1 MLTVLALLGVGGTP
15 RVAIATTLVCSMPD
29 ESTEPTTAPQPTR
42 PATTPQPAQPAA
54 APQPAQPATAPQPAR
69 RAAKHGSAGRRNAV
83 VLGTIARIPDWAT
96 SLTYQRALGRRF
108 SLGAGLEYGYQPNG
122 YWHLQGVGESLS
134 GQLWFGRPFHGV
146 FAEGSL
152 TVFHQFLVRE
162 PRLSTTAL
170 APGLSLGYRWTHRNG
185 LTVGG
190 SAGLRWGRVVGDSDL
205 VCSRPR
211 YCTSVRQGPNTRI
224 TFDLGYVF

>member
-1 MLTVLALLGVGGTP
+1 MAGLRRTLTVLAGLGVGSTP
-15 RVAIATTLVCSMPD
+15 RVAVATPLPASTSAGSIA
-29 ESTEPTTAPQPTR
+29 
-42 PATTPQPAQPAA
+42 PAA
-54 APQPAQPATAPQPAR
+54 APESEPAPDRTPTKPALAEPETPSTRHTAE
-69 RAAKHGSAGRRNAV
+69 HGPAGRRNAI
-83 VLGTIARIPDWAT
+83 VLGTMARIPDWAT
-96 SLTYQRALGRRF
+96 SLTYQRAFGRRL
-108 SLGAGLEYGYQPNG
+108 SLSVGLEYGYQPNG

-162 PRLSTTAL
+162 PRLATTAL

-211 YCTSVRQGPNTRI
+211 YCTSVRQGPHARI